1 VSLCLGFPVSEYAS
15 LADLFSDRFLFL
27 AIIFWFIISFVLI
40 PMSLPFCLRCLF
52 SSLSAKRRLLT
63 TRKELGLLSLVSWS
77 LWAVHHQSNSSE
89 LHRMRMLLF
98 WPRRPHVC
106 SPRPWW
112 FNSVQEWTYMFPCRS
127 IADYFLRAVSLNEVE
142 ALYEL
147 FKKISYSIFKDGL
160 IHKVCIHIL
169 HIVWF

>member
-1 VSLCLGFPVSEYAS
+1 
-15 LADLFSDRFLFL
+15 
-27 AIIFWFIISFVLI
+27 
-40 PMSLPFCLRCLF
+40 
-52 SSLSAKRRLLT
+52 
-63 TRKELGLLSLVSWS
+63 
-77 LWAVHHQSNSSE
+77 
-89 LHRMRMLLF
+89 
-98 WPRRPHVC
+98 
-106 SPRPWW
+106 
-112 FNSVQEWTYMFPCRS
+112 MFPCRS